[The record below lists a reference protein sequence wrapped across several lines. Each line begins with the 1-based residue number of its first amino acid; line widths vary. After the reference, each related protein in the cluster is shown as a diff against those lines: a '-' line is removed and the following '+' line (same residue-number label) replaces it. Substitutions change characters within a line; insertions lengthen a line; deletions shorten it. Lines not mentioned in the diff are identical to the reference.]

1 MAGADFEW
9 DVTRTGKTVRVDVAQ
24 AIRVVPGDT
33 DAVVAATEALITDD
47 EVEVIQL
54 DGPAMDGQL
63 PLDGLSGTI
72 RALERLAE
80 TYGKRLIVSPI

>member
-1 MAGADFEW
+1 MANSDFEW
-9 DVTRTGKTVRVDVAQ
+9 DVTRTGRTVRVDVTQ
-24 AIRVVPGDT
+24 ATHVVAGDT
-33 DAVVAATEALITDD
+33 EAVVAATEALITGDD
-47 EVEVIQL
+47 VDVIQL
-54 DGPAMDGQL
+54 DGPAMHRQP